1 MAHQG
6 GCGDS
11 RLIGRDLSRLFAA
24 HRGQQEVNADELGTF
39 NLLTGVTHEVI
50 RTAFTAICDKL
61 RTVVIERGL
70 PDYSMCPVA

>member
-1 MAHQG
+1 M
-6 GCGDS
+6 D
-11 RLIGRDLSRLFAA
+11 
-24 HRGQQEVNADELGTF
+24 ADELGTF

-61 RTVVIERGL
+61 WIVVIERGL

>member
-6 GCGDS
+6 GCGVS
-11 RLIGRDLSRLFAA
+11 RLIGRDLSRL
-24 HRGQQEVNADELGTF
+24 HRGQQAVDADELGTF